1 MLRAIRPRGI
11 LRQDILLRV
20 MGRLPGTL
28 HKGMPLTLR
37 RSTFKRRLLNGR
49 PPALPSAK
57 DGTLSLDLDLDLSI
71 SLFSV
76 VFFISRV
83 LPDSGDGSDSGR
95 WPNRDPLRM
104 DRVWI
109 GLV

>member
-1 MLRAIRPRGI
+1 MSY
-11 LRQDILLRV
+11 
-20 MGRLPGTL
+20 T
-28 HKGMPLTLR
+28 
-37 RSTFKRRLLNGR
+37 
-49 PPALPSAK
+49 PPPPQGYPSK
-57 DGTLSLDLDLDLSI
+57 DGHPPPGYAQGYSAQGYPPSGYPPPSYGPPPGYPPQGYAPYPPPQYVQAPPPQRPTTGSS
-71 SLFSV
+71 FCEGW
-76 VFFISRV
+76 V